1 MWSELTEPSFLKE
14 AQTMRKCEVEEVR
27 PGELYAKGA
36 KTPFSWKDTCVQRG
50 ATVAYNA
57 AAATEV
63 KRQVK
68 AFLVGLAK

>member
-1 MWSELTEPSFLKE
+1 MWSELTEPSVLKE
-14 AQTMRKCEVEEVR
+14 AQTMRRCEVEEKR

-36 KTPFSWKDTCVQRG
+36 NTPFSWKDACVQRG

-68 AFLVGLAK
+68 GFLAGLAK